1 MAKVVYNGKVIKEQS
16 VLTQRTK
23 GEKIF
28 FTIVFIVFMIQC
40 ISLFFPLIWVV
51 LNSFKSFAEYRG
63 GNTFSLPKV
72 WEFSN
77 YIKAFEQLEYGAGDR
92 TISFAEMIFNTVYY
106 VVICDTISAFTPL
119 VTGYVFSKYNFKGKT
134 LIFSI
139 AIFAMM
145 IPTVGTT
152 ASMIKI
158 LHYMQIYDTP
168 IYVWITAAG
177 GFGATFLVFSAY
189 YKNVSWSY
197 AEAAMIDGAGH
208 YTIFFKIMLPQGMPL
223 FWTYLIIGAIAGWN
237 EYYSILLYLPNYPTI
252 AAGLFNYKDKA
263 YRKSGL
269 PIFFAGLVYS
279 VIPSIILFSCF
290 SDKILVSLSI
300 GGLKG

>member
-1 MAKVVYNGKVIKEQS
+1 MARVVYNGKVIKEQS

-28 FTIVFIVFMIQC
+28 FTIIFIVFLIQC
-40 ISLFFPLIWVV
+40 ISLFVPLLWVV
-51 LNSFKSFAEYRG
+51 LNSFKSFEEFRG
-63 GNTFSLPKV
+63 GKTFALPEV
-72 WEFSN
+72 WMFSN
-77 YIKAFEQLEYGAGDR
+77 YLEAFNQLDYNAGDR
-92 TISFAEMIFNTVYY
+92 ETSFLVMILNTIYY

-119 VTGYVFSKYNFKGKT
+119 VTGYVFSKYQFKGKG
-134 LIFSI
+134 LIFAL
-139 AIFAMM
+139 AIFSMM

-152 ASMIKI
+152 ASMMRI
-158 LHYMQIYDTP
+158 LHWLNVYDTP
-168 IYVWITAAG
+168 FYVWLTAAG
-177 GFGATFLVFSAY
+177 GFGATFLVFSSY

-223 FWTYLIIGAIAGWN
+223 FWTYIIIGAIAGWN

-263 YRKSGL
+263 YRASGM

-279 VIPSIILFSCF
+279 MIPSIILFSCF